1 MRDSAHDH
9 GQVAGPAPLAPVAP
23 LAPIGGSVF
32 DAAEYTEPAKQL
44 PVTVLEYYRDTLA
57 RRGFVADD
65 SQYAAVQRLQ
75 RLYEQWVAYKER
87 RSTALRRLV
96 VKPPLPH
103 GVYLWGGVGR
113 GKSFLMDSF
122 YLTLPLVRKRR
133 VHFHHFMRDVHRE
146 MENLK
151 GREDPLDAVA
161 IRIAKRYR
169 LICFDEFHV
178 NDIADAMILGRLL
191 DRTIRRGVV
200 YCMTSNYQPD
210 QLYRHGLK
218 RDRFLPTI
226 ALIKDRLDIVHVES
240 GVDYR
245 LRAMEHVQA
254 YHWPLGA
261 VADRAL
267 GETFLQIRD
276 VEEEFHELDVEGRV
290 IPYVKRAGG
299 VVWFEFANLC
309 GGPRSQIDYLD
320 LATRFHSVILSGV
333 PRMSAARADE
343 ARRFTL
349 LVDVFYEAKVNLV
362 ISAEVPPEELYTE
375 GMLAHEFQRTV
386 SRLAEMATKEY
397 LGQTRRL
404 QSAPKAPQRVAT

>member
-1 MRDSAHDH
+1 MGDTAYDD
-9 GQVAGPAPLAPVAP
+9 GQVEPP
-23 LAPIGGSVF
+23 APIGGSVF
-32 DAAEYTEPAKQL
+32 DAAEYTEPAKRL
-44 PVTVLEYYRDTLA
+44 PVTVLEYYRDILT

-75 RLYEQWVAYKER
+75 RVYELWVAYKEK
-87 RSTALRRLV
+87 RSSALRRLI
-96 VKPPLPH
+96 VKPPLPN

-113 GKSFLMDSF
+113 GKSFLIDSF

-151 GREDPLDAVA
+151 GQEDPLDAVA
-161 IRIAKRYR
+161 SRIAKRYR

-191 DRTIRRGVV
+191 DRTIGRGVV
-200 YCMTSNYQPD
+200 YCMTSNYHPD
-210 QLYRHGLK
+210 DLYRHGLK

-254 YHWPLGA
+254 YHWPLGPDA
-261 VADRAL
+261 ERAL
-267 GETFLQIRD
+267 AATFLQIRD
-276 VEEEFHELDVEGRV
+276 VEEEHHELDVEGRV

-299 VVWFEFANLC
+299 VVWFAFADLC

-333 PRMSAARADE
+333 PRMIPVRADE

-362 ISAEVPPEELYTE
+362 ISAEVPSAELYTE
-375 GMLAHEFQRTV
+375 GVLAHEFQRTV
-386 SRLAEMATKEY
+386 SRLAEMGTREY
-397 LGQTRRL
+397 LGESRRL
-404 QSAPKAPQRVAT
+404 QASPGGARRVSTQIGT